1 MKYNISM
8 KGYITMTQIEKIDM
22 LLEKQNGI
30 IQTSQVINE
39 GIPKQTFYMYARN
52 RKLEQV
58 AHGIYVSKE
67 AWVDSMYILHLRCEQ
82 AVFSH
87 DTALFF
93 HDLTD
98 REPMQYAVTVKTGY
112 NPSKLKNEGIQVYSI
127 KKELHELGLI
137 KMKTSFGHEVY
148 VYDMERTICDIIR
161 SRSTIESQVFQDA
174 MKQYA
179 KKKNKDLRTLMKYAK
194 ELHVENILR
203 QYLEVLL

>member
-1 MKYNISM
+1 
-8 KGYITMTQIEKIDM
+8 MTQIEKIEM

-30 IQTSQVINE
+30 IRTSQVINE
-39 GIPKQTFYMYARN
+39 GISKQIFYMYVNSRE
-52 RKLEQV
+52 LQQV

-67 AWVDSMYILHLRCEQ
+67 AWVDAMYIIHLRCGQ

-112 NPSKLKNEGIQVYSI
+112 NPSKLKSEGIQVYSI

-137 KMKTSFGHEVY
+137 KMKTSFGNEVY
-148 VYDMERTICDIIR
+148 VYDMERTVCDIIR
-161 SRSTIESQVFQDA
+161 SRSTIELQVFQDA
-174 MKQYA
+174 LKQYA
-179 KKKNKDLRTLMKYAK
+179 RKKNKDLRLLMNYAK

-203 QYLEVLL
+203 KYLEVLL

>member
-1 MKYNISM
+1 
-8 KGYITMTQIEKIDM
+8 MTQIEKIDM

-39 GIPKQTFYMYARN
+39 GIPKQTFYMYVRN

-67 AWVDSMYILHLRCEQ
+67 AWIDSMYILHLRCEQ

-112 NPSKLKNEGIQVYSI
+112 NPSKLKKEGIQVYSI

-137 KMKTSFGHEVY
+137 KMKTTFGNEVY
-148 VYDMERTICDIIR
+148 VYNMERTICDLIR
-161 SRSTIESQVFQDA
+161 SRSTIESQVFTDA
-174 MKQYA
+174 LKQYA
-179 KKKNKDLRTLMKYAK
+179 KKKDKDLRKLMKYAK
-194 ELHVENILR
+194 ELHVESILR